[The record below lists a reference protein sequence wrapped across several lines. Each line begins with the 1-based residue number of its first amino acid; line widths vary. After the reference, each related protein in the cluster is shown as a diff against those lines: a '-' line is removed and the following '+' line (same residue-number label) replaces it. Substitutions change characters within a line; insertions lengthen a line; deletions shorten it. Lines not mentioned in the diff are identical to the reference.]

1 MTEAVVGETP
11 RPAAADTPVVST
23 RYRTYALVLLMLINA
38 VNILDR
44 MVITNL
50 IEPIKE
56 DLNLTDGQVGAMAG
70 FYFAVVYTLL
80 GIPLA
85 RWADRG
91 DRPRILALALAVWS
105 GFSLLGGFAQN
116 FALLVASRM
125 GVAVG
130 EAGCSPTAHSLLTEY
145 TPREKR
151 AMGLSVYS
159 MGGPIGAMAGMA
171 MGAVVAESYGART
184 AFLVAGMPGLVL
196 AVFAIFTLKEPR
208 RALKAAGAA
217 AAHAAEHVPFRA
229 AMRVLSRKPTFWFF
243 AIGAALY
250 AVVAYAHSHFLAS
263 YFVRNYTPEL
273 TELAAGFGM
282 QPRGFLGTALGVIS
296 GVGGIVGALI
306 GGWFADR
313 FGARDLRWYGVLP
326 AVFPLLSTPILW
338 WAFLTPNLP
347 LALLLLIVPTIGH
360 ALWYGPVYG
369 GVRARAARL
378 ARHGGGRAAVR
389 DEHDRPGRR
398 PDAVRHRQ
406 RHDDEPPADRSRP
419 ERLHLPRSRGRGGQ
433 AVCGRRRPRH
443 PSDHAVVHRPDD
455 PAHDLLLAQP
465 PDDPSR
471 HGKLSSR
478 APGAGCGR
486 RPVSAEPVCA
496 KRHCSRRGPVP
507 ISRASGAAVGRR
519 ETGTVKLLLALAVLA
534 GSLSLLA
541 SDWSASGLAYL

>member
-91 DRPRILALALAVWS
+91 DRPRILALALTVWS

-116 FALLVASRM
+116 FAMLVASRM

-151 AMGLSVYS
+151 AMALSVYS

-171 MGAVVAESYGART
+171 MGAVVAESYGWRT

-369 GVRARAARL
+369 GVQGLVPPGMRATAAAVLLFVMNMIGLGGGPTLFGIANDFMTNRLLTDAGLTVSTCHEAVGEAARVC
-378 ARHGGGRAAVR
+378 AAASAQGIR
-389 DEHDRPGRR
+389 QTMLWSTALMILPMICFWLSRR
-398 PDAVRHRQ
+398 TI
-406 RHDDEPPADRSRP
+406 RHDMES
-419 ERLHLPRSRGRGGQ
+419 
-433 AVCGRRRPRH
+433 
-443 PSDHAVVHRPDD
+443 
-455 PAHDLLLAQP
+455 
-465 PDDPSR
+465 
-471 HGKLSSR
+471 
-478 APGAGCGR
+478 
-486 RPVSAEPVCA
+486 
-496 KRHCSRRGPVP
+496 
-507 ISRASGAAVGRR
+507 
-519 ETGTVKLLLALAVLA
+519 
-534 GSLSLLA
+534 
-541 SDWSASGLAYL
+541 